1 MIVLDEIFKIKTCFY
16 LLGGGE
22 FKTSNEEEYLG
33 LHNYA
38 TGVEVLL
45 KYFKTFN

>member
-1 MIVLDEIFKIKTCFY
+1 MTVLDEIFKIKTCFY
-16 LLGGGE
+16 PLGE

-33 LHNYA
+33 LDDYA

-45 KYFKTFN
+45 KYF

>member
-1 MIVLDEIFKIKTCFY
+1 MTVLDEIFKIKTCFY

-33 LHNYA
+33 LHDYA
-38 TGVEVLL
+38 TGVEVLF
-45 KYFKTFN
+45 KYF